1 MPRKSREMLRCQMVA
16 RSLVRAARAM
26 SQMGR
31 WEMREACRSA
41 GSVAGGA
48 ILSIIRDGRRSPGVS
63 NQDNV
68 IMTQVASLFPRIR
81 SVTDFS
87 CLNELLPR
95 SGHLERPFP
104 GEVICA
110 FMHLGAST
118 TQHVPR

>member
-1 MPRKSREMLRCQMVA
+1 
-16 RSLVRAARAM
+16 
-26 SQMGR
+26 MG
-31 WEMREACRSA
+31 EACRSA

-81 SVTDFS
+81 ILSVTDFS
-87 CLNELLPR
+87 CLNELLLPR

-110 FMHLGAST
+110 FMHLGPRAST